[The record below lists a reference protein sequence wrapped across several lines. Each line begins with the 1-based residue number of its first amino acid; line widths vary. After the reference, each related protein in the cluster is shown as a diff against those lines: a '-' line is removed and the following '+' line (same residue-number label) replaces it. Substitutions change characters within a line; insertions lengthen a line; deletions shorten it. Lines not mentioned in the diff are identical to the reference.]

1 MATKYSKGSEWRKW
15 DLHFHTPSSYDYEN
29 KGITNDDIIETLRRN
44 NIAVVAITV
53 HHFIDIVRIKELQ
66 RLAGEEITILPG
78 IEILSD
84 ARGREPLHFIGIFPE
99 DSDIEYIWGQLENKT
114 ALCRIKG
121 EHKIINEVYC
131 DFPETVG
138 LIHQLGGIVSI
149 HAGSK
154 SNGLEK
160 IPNKLPHIMAQKEDI
175 AKCVDIFELG
185 KPEDQ
190 SDYRSIVFPDIKRV
204 LPMVLCS
211 DNHNIAAYTTKQN
224 CWIKANPTFNGLLQ
238 ILYEPEDR
246 VRIQETNPNLD
257 FEKLPFTNIN
267 ITDKTHVFEDKTDNT
282 FFASQNIP
290 LNSNLISIIGGRGTG
305 KSVLIDYIA
314 TAFNKSSNRRYDI
327 SPNITVSRQTS
338 LTDEPVSHI
347 LSDRPNVPFMYISQ
361 SQIKDLVA
369 DKVRFT
375 QNIRETIGVTDEY
388 TISPIY
394 KKQVDD
400 TFNEYFRIFNIV
412 EEKNLNSEQ
421 KKANIN
427 IEIKKYTELIANIT
441 SSENK
446 TKLENYQNEIKN
458 LQGTDWWLNQITS
471 LKNEIST
478 TLSGI
483 NLNISNL
490 NRQLKNEKLHI
501 PNISAQDT
509 VNHIDNILL
518 PKINQTKAAIQ
529 RRIEDTKKTFE
540 NFKGD
545 IATLLSNVGEYQG
558 KVLSLQRSLQEIEK
572 EELKYQEIKTNDFKD
587 LGNYIRSSIENYSSL
602 IYEKWEQFKA
612 GAEDIDEER
621 RNLLSTILGR
631 DDLNVSVSIQ
641 FDASTMYQLLMQKLD
656 GRSYSIE
663 KLHNNYLNIDTIDD
677 FYNFIQQTEGHP
689 NIFDAN
695 IPNELRWRIMQV
707 FFRDY
712 TQFISHEIIVS
723 SGGKPI
729 TKLSHG
735 QQGTIYLRLQLAAR
749 AFSETIIYDQ
759 PEDDLD
765 NKFIMQD
772 LVTIFKQIKKFR
784 QVIIVS
790 HNANLVVN
798 SDSEQVI
805 IAENDEGT
813 LSYTS
818 GALEDPE
825 INLKICD
832 ILEGGRVAFLNR
844 EQKYQFKLVN
854 F

>member
-44 NIAVVAITV
+44 NIAVVAITD

-211 DNHNIAAYTTKQN
+211 DNHNIAAYATKQN
-224 CWIKANPTFNGLLQ
+224 CWIKANPTFKGLLQ

-246 VRIQETNPNLD
+246 VRIQEVNPILD
-257 FEKLPFTNIN
+257 FEKSPFTNIHIAN
-267 ITDKTHVFEDKTDNT
+267 KTHVFEDKTDNT
-282 FFASQNIP
+282 FFASQDIP

-314 TAFNKSSNRRYDI
+314 TAFNKSDSTHYDI
-327 SPNITVSRQTS
+327 SPNLIVSRQKS
-338 LTDEPVSHI
+338 LTEAPISHV
-347 LSDRPNVPFMYISQ
+347 LSERPNVPFMYISQ

-369 DKVRFT
+369 DKARFT

-388 TISPIY
+388 TLSPTY
-394 KKQVDD
+394 KLQVDD

-412 EEKNLNSEQ
+412 EEKDLNSEQ

-427 IEIKKYTELIANIT
+427 QDIKKFTELIANIT

-446 TKLENYQNEIKN
+446 TKLENYQKEIEN
-458 LQGTDWWLNQITS
+458 LQKTDWWLNQILALRSDIIANVDNANTRI
-471 LKNEIST
+471 K
-478 TLSGI
+478 
-483 NLNISNL
+483 NLNEHLKPEHQIPFIDATSTIEHISN
-490 NRQLKNEKLHI
+490 
-501 PNISAQDT
+501 
-509 VNHIDNILL
+509 ILQ
-518 PKINQTKAAIQ
+518 PVIKQSKAGIQ
-529 RRIEDTKKTFE
+529 QRIEDTKKTFE

-545 IATLLSNVGEYQG
+545 ITTLLSNVGEYQG
-558 KVLSLQRSLQEIEK
+558 KVLSLHANLKEIEK
-572 EELKYQEIKTNDFKD
+572 EEEKYKEIKINWFKN
-587 LGNYIRSSIENYSSL
+587 LGNQIRTSIEEYATL
-602 IYEKWEQFKA
+602 ITSKWEHFKA
-612 GAEDIDEER
+612 GSDGISEER
-621 RNLLSTILGR
+621 RILLSTILGR
-631 DDLNVSVSIQ
+631 DDLNVSVNIQ
-641 FDASTMYQLLMQKLD
+641 FDANTMYRLIMQKLD
-656 GRSYSIE
+656 GRSYSTE
-663 KLHNNYLNIDTIDD
+663 KLQNIYLKINTLED
-677 FYNFIQQTEGHP
+677 FYNFIQQKEGHL
-689 NIFDAN
+689 NIFATS
-695 IPNELRWRIMQV
+695 IPNELRWRAMQV
-707 FFRDY
+707 LFRDY
-712 TQFISHEIIVS
+712 TQFISHEINVS

-772 LVTIFKQIKKFR
+772 LVTIFKQIKKYR

-805 IAENDEGT
+805 IAENNEGV

-818 GALEDPE
+818 GALEDTE
-825 INLKICD
+825 INSKICE
-832 ILEGGRVAFLNR
+832 ILEGGKIAFLNR
-844 EQKYQFKLVN
+844 EQKYQLNSVN

>member
-1 MATKYSKGSEWRKW
+1 MATKYPRGSEWRKW
-15 DLHFHTPSSYDYEN
+15 DLHFHTQSSHDYDN
-29 KGITNDDIIETLRRN
+29 KSITNTDIIDTLKRN
-44 NIAVVAITV
+44 NIAVVAITD
-53 HHFIDIVRIKELQ
+53 HHIIDIDRIKDLK
-66 RLAGEEITILPG
+66 RLAGDEITILPG

-84 ARGREPLHFIGIFPE
+84 ARGKEPLHFIGIFPE
-99 DSDIEYIWGQLENKT
+99 DCNIEYIWAQLENKT
-114 ALCRIKG
+114 NLCRIKG
-121 EHKIINEVYC
+121 EHKKHNEIYC
-131 DFPETVG
+131 DLLKTVA
-138 LIHQLGGIVSI
+138 LIHELGGIVSI
-149 HAGSK
+149 HAGTK
-154 SNGLEK
+154 SNGIEK
-160 IPNKLPHIMAQKEDI
+160 ISNRLPHIMAQKEDI
-175 AKCVDIFELG
+175 AKCVDVFELG

-190 SDYRSIVFPDIKRV
+190 EDYRNIVFPSIKRV

-211 DNHNIAAYTTKQN
+211 DNHNITDYTLKQN
-224 CWIKANPTFNGLLQ
+224 CWVKADPTFNGLLQ

-246 VRIQETNPNLD
+246 VRIQEVNPNLD
-257 FEKLPFTNIN
+257 FEKSPFTNIRISN
-267 ITDKTHVFEDKTDNT
+267 KTHIFEDKTDNT
-282 FFASQNIP
+282 FFTNQDIP

-314 TAFNKSSNRRYDI
+314 TAFNKSDSKHYDI
-327 SPNITVSRQTS
+327 SPNLVVSRQKS
-338 LTDEPVSHI
+338 LTEESISHT

-369 DKVRFT
+369 DKIRFT

-388 TISPIY
+388 TSSPNY
-394 KKQVDD
+394 KSQVDD

-412 EEKNLNSEQ
+412 EEKNLSSEQ

-427 IEIKKYTELIANIT
+427 QEIRKYTELIANIT

-446 TKLENYQNEIKN
+446 TKLENYQKYLEN
-458 LQGTDWWLNQITS
+458 LQRIDRWLESITNLKVEITTTLDNINSNITS
-471 LKNEIST
+471 LND
-478 TLSGI
+478 
-483 NLNISNL
+483 
-490 NRQLKNEKLHI
+490 QLKSDELHI
-501 PNISAQDT
+501 PNINAQSTID
-509 VNHIDNILL
+509 HIDKILL
-518 PKINQTKAAIQ
+518 PRINNSKIDIQ
-529 RRIEDTKKTFE
+529 KRIEDTKKTFE

-545 IATLLSNVGEYQG
+545 ITTLLSNVGEYQS
-558 KVLSLQRSLQEIEK
+558 KVLSLQNNLQEIEK
-572 EELKYQEIKTNDFKD
+572 EEQKYQEIKTTWFKN
-587 LGNYIRSSIENYSSL
+587 LGDQIRQSIENYTTL
-602 IYEKWEQFKA
+602 IVRKWEHFKA
-612 GAEDIDEER
+612 GPDSISEDR
-621 RNLLSTILGR
+621 RILLSTILGR
-631 DDLNVSVSIQ
+631 DDLDVSVHIH
-641 FDASTMYQLLMQKLD
+641 FDADTMYQIVMQKLD
-656 GRSYSIE
+656 GRRYSTE
-663 KLHNNYLNIDTIDD
+663 KLYKDYLKIRTLDD
-677 FYNFIQQTEGHP
+677 FYNFIQQAEGHL
-689 NIFDAN
+689 NIFDVS

-772 LVTIFKQIKKFR
+772 LVTIFKQVKKFR

-805 IAENDEGT
+805 IAENNEGI

-825 INLKICD
+825 INLKICE
-832 ILEGGRVAFLNR
+832 ILEGGQTAFLNR
-844 EQKYQFKLVN
+844 EQKYQLKTVN

>member
-1 MATKYSKGSEWRKW
+1 M
-15 DLHFHTPSSYDYEN
+15 
-29 KGITNDDIIETLRRN
+29 
-44 NIAVVAITV
+44 
-53 HHFIDIVRIKELQ
+53 
-66 RLAGEEITILPG
+66 
-78 IEILSD
+78 
-84 ARGREPLHFIGIFPE
+84 
-99 DSDIEYIWGQLENKT
+99 
-114 ALCRIKG
+114 
-121 EHKIINEVYC
+121 YC

-587 LGNYIRSSIENYSSL
+587 LGTSRNTSI
-602 IYEKWEQFKA
+602 
-612 GAEDIDEER
+612 G
-621 RNLLSTILGR
+621 
-631 DDLNVSVSIQ
+631 SI
-641 FDASTMYQLLMQKLD
+641 K
-656 GRSYSIE
+656 G
-663 KLHNNYLNIDTIDD
+663 
-677 FYNFIQQTEGHP
+677 
-689 NIFDAN
+689 
-695 IPNELRWRIMQV
+695 
-707 FFRDY
+707 
-712 TQFISHEIIVS
+712 
-723 SGGKPI
+723 
-729 TKLSHG
+729 
-735 QQGTIYLRLQLAAR
+735 
-749 AFSETIIYDQ
+749 
-759 PEDDLD
+759 
-765 NKFIMQD
+765 
-772 LVTIFKQIKKFR
+772 
-784 QVIIVS
+784 
-790 HNANLVVN
+790 
-798 SDSEQVI
+798 
-805 IAENDEGT
+805 
-813 LSYTS
+813 
-818 GALEDPE
+818 
-825 INLKICD
+825 
-832 ILEGGRVAFLNR
+832 
-844 EQKYQFKLVN
+844 
-854 F
+854 